1 MNDQEA
7 EPLNAIRIIL
17 RLLTLVLA
25 ISAAIVILAGG
36 IWYVWQGARSGAPDS
51 GYTITARRI
60 ERAVLGLYLRQKA
73 DQVESPAVPGSGA
86 YVTFVVDSGQS
97 VTTISNNLVSA
108 GLISDAEIFRR
119 VVQYWGADE
128 DIQAGA
134 YSLSPGMTMEEI
146 MREMQHGRLPTVRLT
161 IPEGWRAQEIAA
173 LLEQVGLVTASDFMA
188 QISAGSTLYDYLADR
203 PAGASA
209 SLEGY
214 LFPDTYQLPEN
225 ATSSQIVQIMLGD
238 YDARVTPEMR
248 QQAADAGLTLYEVMT
263 LASIV
268 EREAVIPEERP
279 LIAGVYLNRLAAG
292 MRLEADPTV
301 QYGKGYDAE
310 NATWWPQLTIDDLQ
324 QIDSPYNTY
333 THDGLPPGPICN
345 PGLASI
351 QAVLSP
357 EPSDY
362 LFFVHK
368 GDGSH
373 AFAVTFE
380 EHLENIAAYQ

>member
-1 MNDQEA
+1 MKA
-7 EPLNAIRIIL
+7 TRIIL

-25 ISAAIVILAGG
+25 ISAALFILAGG
-36 IWYVWQGARSGAPDS
+36 LWYVWQGARDSAPDS
-51 GYTITARRI
+51 GYAITARRI
-60 ERAVLGLYLRQKA
+60 ERTVLGLYLRQNTE
-73 DQVESPAVPGSGA
+73 QVETPATPGSSA
-86 YVTFVVDSGQS
+86 NVTFVVDSGQS
-97 VTTISNNLVSA
+97 VTTISNNLYDA
-108 GLISDAEIFRR
+108 GLITDADLFRR

-161 IPEGWRAQEIAA
+161 IPEGWRAEQIAD
-173 LLEQVGLVTASDFMA
+173 LLQQVGLVTTTDFLAQVARGNSD
-188 QISAGSTLYDYLADR
+188 YDFTMDR
-203 PAGASA
+203 PEGSPT

-225 ATSSQIVQIMLGD
+225 ATSGQIIDIMLGD
-238 YDARVTPEMR
+238 FDSRVTPEMR
-248 QQAADAGLTLYEVMT
+248 QQAADQGLTMYQVLT

-268 EREAVIPEERP
+268 EREAVVPEERG

-310 NATWWPQLTIDDLQ
+310 GETWWPQLTIDDLQ
-324 QIDSPYNTY
+324 SVPSSYNTY

-362 LFFVHK
+362 LYFVHK

-373 AFAVTFE
+373 AFATTFE
-380 EHLENIAAYQ
+380 EHLRNIEAYQ

>member
-1 MNDQEA
+1 MKA
-7 EPLNAIRIIL
+7 TRIIL
-17 RLLTLVLA
+17 RLLTLVLT
-25 ISAAIVILAGG
+25 ISAALAILAGG
-36 IWYVWQGARSGAPDS
+36 LWYVWQGARSSAPDS
-51 GYTITARRI
+51 GYAITARRI
-60 ERAVLGLYLRQKA
+60 ELTVLGLYLRQHT
-73 DQVESPAVPGSGA
+73 DQVETPASPGDDRR
-86 YVTFVVDSGQS
+86 VTFVVDSGQS
-97 VTTISNNLVSA
+97 VTTISNNLYDA
-108 GLISDAEIFRR
+108 GLISDADLFRR

-134 YSLSPGMTMEEI
+134 YSISPGMTMEEI

-161 IPEGWRAQEIAA
+161 IPEGWRAEQIAD
-173 LLEQVGLVTASDFMA
+173 LLQQVGLVTTTDFLSQVARGNSDYA
-188 QISAGSTLYDYLADR
+188 STLDR
-203 PAGASA
+203 PEGAPN
-209 SLEGY
+209 SLEGF

-225 ATSSQIVQIMLGD
+225 ATAGQIIEIMLD
-238 YDARVTPEMR
+238 DFDSRVTPEMR
-248 QQAADAGLTLYEVMT
+248 QQAADQGLTIYQVLT

-268 EREAVIPEERP
+268 EREAVVPEERG

-301 QYGKGYDAE
+301 QYGKGYDTE
-310 NATWWPQLTIDDLQ
+310 GETWWPQLTIDDLQ
-324 QIDSPYNTY
+324 SVPSSYNTY

-362 LFFVHK
+362 LYFVHK

-373 AFAVTFE
+373 AFATTFE
-380 EHLENIAAYQ
+380 EHLQNIQEYQQ